1 MATFDSTSFQD
12 RMEILNTLLIGMG
25 SGLVLGVLGMIL
37 FTADKA
43 DEYPFLGLLPA
54 GLVVM
59 DLGVGTQ
66 VVAAGLLL
74 MSGLFGYYLMIF
86 IWRGRPKLFAL
97 KPSQARRSPTSSEGI
112 TLLSRTIPPLH
123 T

>member
-1 MATFDSTSFQD
+1 
-12 RMEILNTLLIGMG
+12 MG

-43 DEYPFLGLLPA
+43 DQYPFLGLLPA

-97 KPSQARRSPTSSEGI
+97 AQGHEESAPATRAETI
-112 TLLSRTIPPLH
+112 TGKALADFL
-123 T
+123 

>member
-25 SGLVLGVLGMIL
+25 IGLVLGVLGMIL

-59 DLGVGTQ
+59 DLGRYAGCGRRLAADEWVVRVLPDDLHLARPSQ
-66 VVAAGLLL
+66 VVRTC
-74 MSGLFGYYLMIF
+74 SG
-86 IWRGRPKLFAL
+86 P
-97 KPSQARRSPTSSEGI
+97 RRVFSGNP
-112 TLLSRTIPPLH
+112 R
-123 T
+123 

>member
-1 MATFDSTSFQD
+1 
-12 RMEILNTLLIGMG
+12 MEILNTLLIGMG
-25 SGLVLGVLGMIL
+25 IGLVLGVLGMIL

-59 DLGVGTQ
+59 DLRVGTQ

-97 KPSQARRSPTSSEGI
+97 AQGHEESAPATRAETI
-112 TLLSRTIPPLH
+112 TGKALADFL
-123 T
+123 

>member
-25 SGLVLGVLGMIL
+25 IGLVLGVLGMIL

-59 DLGVGTQ
+59 DLGVGAQ

-97 KPSQARRSPTSSEGI
+97 AQGHEESAPATRAETI
-112 TLLSRTIPPLH
+112 TGKTLADFL
-123 T
+123 